1 MAKVKVTIT
10 NEQKKIKIP
19 VGLRGLIRRACIAS
33 LKEQGFDE
41 GAEVSVLLVDD
52 ERIHGINYEHRN
64 VDRATD
70 VLSFPLGENGEYD
83 LNPETE
89 LLQLGDIVISLER
102 AAAQAEEY
110 GHSFEREVGYLT
122 VHSVMH
128 LLGYDHVNGGKEAVL
143 MRDHE
148 ETVMEMLGLPR

>member
-52 ERIHGINYEHRN
+52 ERIHGINFEHRN
-64 VDRATD
+64 IDRATD

-89 LLQLGDIVISLER
+89 LLQLGDVVISLER

>member
-1 MAKVKVTIT
+1 MAKVKVVIT
-10 NEQKKIKIP
+10 NDQKKIKIP

-33 LKEQGFDE
+33 LKEQEFDE

-52 ERIHGINYEHRN
+52 QRIHEINLEHRGI
-64 VDRATD
+64 DRATD
-70 VLSFPLGENGEYD
+70 VLSFPLGEDGEYD

-89 LLQLGDIVISLER
+89 LLQLGDVVISLER

-122 VHSVMH
+122 VHSLMH
-128 LLGYDHVNGGKEAVL
+128 LLGYDHVNGGKEAAL

>member
-1 MAKVKVTIT
+1 MAKVKVVIT
-10 NEQKKIKIP
+10 NDQKKIKIP

-33 LKEQGFDE
+33 LKEQEFGE

-52 ERIHGINYEHRN
+52 QRIHEINLEHRGI
-64 VDRATD
+64 DRATD
-70 VLSFPLGENGEYD
+70 VLSFPLGEDGEYD

-89 LLQLGDIVISLER
+89 LLQLGDVVISLER
-102 AAAQAEEY
+102 AAQQAEEY

-122 VHSVMH
+122 VHSLMH
-128 LLGYDHVNGGKEAVL
+128 LLGYDHVNGGKEAAL

>member
-52 ERIHGINYEHRN
+52 ERIHGINLEHRN
-64 VDRATD
+64 IDRATD

-89 LLQLGDIVISLER
+89 LLQLGDVVISLER

>member
-1 MAKVKVTIT
+1 MAKVKVVIT
-10 NEQKKIKIP
+10 NDQKKIKIP

-33 LKEQGFDE
+33 LKEQAFDE

-52 ERIHGINYEHRN
+52 QRIHEINLEHRGI
-64 VDRATD
+64 DRATD
-70 VLSFPLGENGEYD
+70 VLSFPLGEDGEYD

-89 LLQLGDIVISLER
+89 LLQLGDVVISLER
-102 AAAQAEEY
+102 AAVQAKEY

-122 VHSVMH
+122 VHSLMH
-128 LLGYDHVNGGKEAVL
+128 LLGYDHVNGGKEAAL

>member
-52 ERIHGINYEHRN
+52 ERIHGINFEHRN

-89 LLQLGDIVISLER
+89 LLQLGDVVISLER

>member
-1 MAKVKVTIT
+1 MAKVKVVIT
-10 NEQKKIKIP
+10 NDQKKIKIP

-33 LKEQGFDE
+33 LKEQEFDD
-41 GAEVSVLLVDD
+41 GAEVSVLLV
-52 ERIHGINYEHRN
+52 
-64 VDRATD
+64 
-70 VLSFPLGENGEYD
+70 VLSFPLGEDGEYD

-89 LLQLGDIVISLER
+89 LLQLGDVVISLER

-122 VHSVMH
+122 VHSLMH
-128 LLGYDHVNGGKEAVL
+128 LLGYDHVNGGKEAAL

>member
-52 ERIHGINYEHRN
+52 ERIHGINFEHRN

-89 LLQLGDIVISLER
+89 LLQLGDVVISLER
-102 AAAQAEEY
+102 AAAQAKEY